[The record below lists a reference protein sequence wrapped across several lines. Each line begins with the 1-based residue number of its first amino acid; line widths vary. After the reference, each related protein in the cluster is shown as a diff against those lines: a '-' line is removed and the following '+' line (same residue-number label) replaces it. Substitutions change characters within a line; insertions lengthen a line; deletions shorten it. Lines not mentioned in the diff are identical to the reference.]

1 MRILMTLSAGLLVA
15 GCGGAAAHA
24 PDHGWVT
31 GVALT
36 GRPLCPT
43 PTAQQSLC
51 HPAPRA
57 HAVVTVTGPAGARHV
72 LAGRNGRF
80 RVALAPGRYVIRS
93 GNARPVS
100 VRVVAGRVAHVRMR
114 LSILHVHG

>member
-1 MRILMTLSAGLLVA
+1 MRILTTLIAGVLVA

-24 PDHGWVT
+24 PARGWVT

-43 PTAQQSLC
+43 PTAQESLC

-57 HAVVTVTGPAGARHV
+57 HAVVTVTGAAGSRRV
-72 LAGRNGRF
+72 LAGANGRF

-93 GNARPVS
+93 GAARPVS
-100 VRVVAGRVAHVRMR
+100 VRVIAGRVAEVHMR
-114 LSILHVHG
+114 LSFLHVHG

>member
-1 MRILMTLSAGLLVA
+1 MTLVAGALVA
-15 GCGGAAAHA
+15 GCGGTA
-24 PDHGWVT
+24 DHPPASGWVT

-43 PTAQQSLC
+43 PTAKQSLC

-57 HAVVTVTGPAGARHV
+57 HAVVTVTGPAGTRHV
-72 LAGRNGRF
+72 LAGRDGRF

-93 GNARPVS
+93 GTARPVS

-114 LSILHVHG
+114 ISFIHVHG